1 MVKVTGSSLMNE
13 STKRL
18 FRQLKNKVDNGT
30 ATKYENRRYNQVI
43 WLVNREIARVS
54 MGYAKNSGLNGC
66 IYEILTSKDTSRK
79 NRVASQGKV
88 DGYFTYNGKRI
99 PIELKTNGGRIGSL
113 YRKDGTPRAGFIVYN
128 MCFDTRSKKKD
139 KATGE
144 IVKSSKHCETESLV
158 FRIEDFINLL
168 EDCKAIKMLA
178 HADKNDREP
187 AIVGDSMKLYKRLL
201 EYPLVYDPQAKY
213 TEEDFEGLEI

>member
-1 MVKVTGSSLMNE
+1 MLKVTGSSLMNE
-13 STKRL
+13 TTKNL
-18 FRQLKNKVDNGT
+18 FRELKAKIYNGT
-30 ATKYENRRYNQVI
+30 ATKGEITRYNKVI
-43 WLVNREIARVS
+43 LLVNHEIARVIN
-54 MGYAKNSGLNGC
+54 GEPKNCGLNGC

-79 NRVASQGKV
+79 NRVASQGKA
-88 DGYFTYNGKRI
+88 DGYFTFNGKRV
-99 PIELKTNGGRIGSL
+99 PVELKTNGGRIGSL

-144 IVKSSKHCETESLV
+144 MVKSSKHCQTESLI
-158 FRIEDFINLL
+158 FKIEDFINLL
-168 EDCKAIKMLA
+168 EDCKAIKMLG

-201 EYPLVYDPQAKY
+201 DYPLVYNPQAKY
-213 TEEDFEGLEI
+213 TSEDFEELEI